1 MQLEGYE
8 PLSGRSRWAQRALVA
23 VVIIEAFAILS
34 GYAAYSLYGHDVI
47 TQDEL
52 DTTSLREG
60 IVALVYVLVFAAAA
74 VLFIR
79 WFRRA
84 YRNLP
89 ALGIGTLRFRPG
101 WTIWAWFVPLLSLWR
116 PKQIANDIWRA
127 SDPDAPPHQGAQ
139 WHENPVPALFQWWWG
154 VFIVTTFLDNIAF
167 RVDWRADDVPAYRD
181 AAKAFLA
188 ADSAGLIG
196 AILAL
201 LVVRRTTARQEA
213 RAARLAEAA
222 ETA

>member
-1 MQLEGYE
+1 MYPEGYE
-8 PLSGRSRWAQRALVA
+8 PLSGRSSWVQRALVA
-23 VVIIEAFAILS
+23 VIILEAFSILS

-52 DTTSLREG
+52 DTTDIREG
-60 IVALVYVLVFAAAA
+60 IIALLGVLAFVVAI

-84 YRNLP
+84 YRNLL
-89 ALGIGTLRFRPG
+89 ALGIGTLRYRPA
-101 WTIWAWFVPLLSLWR
+101 WTIWAWFIPILGFWR
-116 PKQIANDIWRA
+116 PKELANDIWRG
-127 SDPDAPPHQGAQ
+127 SDPDAPPHQGTQ
-139 WHENPVPALFQWWWG
+139 WHENSVPALFQWWWG

-167 RVDWRADDVPAYRD
+167 QVDWKADDIAAYRD
-181 AAKAFLA
+181 ATAAFLA

-201 LVVRRTTARQEA
+201 LVVRSTTARQEA
-213 RAARLAEAA
+213 RAARLAEASEA
-222 ETA
+222 L